1 MLLSAPGTAPDAP
14 FTSSLVS
21 RFTFVDDP
29 LNSTEA
35 EAYCQLLGGH
45 LASYLSLDEQ
55 VGRRVLQLKP
65 SLHVCY
71 CC

>member
-1 MLLSAPGTAPDAP
+1 M
-14 FTSSLVS
+14 S

-45 LASYLSLDEQ
+45 LASYLNLEEQ
-55 VGRRVLQLKP
+55 VGGGR
-65 SLHVCY
+65 LHGALAARGIAVGAW
-71 CC
+71 